1 MSGIYG
7 IFHKNQAP
15 VTPNDLATIAQC
27 MAFWGPDGHGEW
39 VAGALGLGH
48 LMLHTTPESCQE
60 RLPAAHPHIPDFVIT
75 ADAWLD
81 NRAELFALLG
91 VDRDEQATM
100 PDSTLI
106 LLAYEKWGTA
116 CAAYLLG
123 DFAFVI
129 WDGVEQRLFCARDP
143 FGCKP
148 FLYYDDGQRF
158 LFASD
163 INGLLAALPNTPAL
177 HEPLLAAWLQ
187 ENTHFAE
194 KRLTFYQGIVKL
206 PPAHTLT
213 VTATQSQLVEYW
225 SPLDAPSVQ
234 VNSVDEAVETV
245 CERLHQAVATRLR
258 TPFALGAHLSGG
270 MDSSV
275 VTALAARALRQQDQT
290 LTPFSW
296 SPPPA
301 AKTSEE
307 LDQQRVTTLCQHE
320 QITCHY
326 TTLCA
331 ADLVAL
337 YQRDVTRQPTLMLAH
352 EQIVQQQASA
362 QGIRVLLSG
371 WGGDEGVSFNG
382 RGYLP
387 SLLWRG
393 QWRTLHRL
401 MLQRVQA
408 HAVGVNPLR
417 KVKQYGHYL
426 YTQAITPVWQSQV
439 QPWWDGNIG
448 YGRWKDNCIQPSFAQ
463 RQQQAV
469 VALRGPRGGE
479 YPDLRV
485 NQQHLLTHG
494 HLTRRIEDWA
504 TAGARHRLVY
514 RYPLLDRRLVEFC
527 LGLPE
532 TFFLDQGWSRAFFSK
547 VTGTIL
553 PASLQYQRSKAE
565 PALRTR
571 FRTLHQQ
578 SLLHLYQ
585 QLSTVAPHHPA
596 ARYVNFTRL
605 EKVRQRVN
613 PLEFTPWHG
622 FARALVCFYMQP
634 LLSSS

>member
-1 MSGIYG
+1 MSAIYG
-7 IFHKNQAP
+7 VFHKNNAP
-15 VTPNDLATIAQC
+15 VTPHDLAPIAQC

-39 VAGALGLGH
+39 VAGAVGLGH
-48 LMLHTTPESCQE
+48 FMLHTTPESLQE
-60 RLPAAHPHIPDFVIT
+60 SLPAAHPQVPALRIT

-106 LLAYEKWGTA
+106 LLAYAKWGTA
-116 CAAYLLG
+116 CVAHLLG
-123 DFAFVI
+123 DFAFAI
-129 WDGVEQRLFCARDP
+129 WDGVQQRLFCARDP

-148 FLYYDDGQRF
+148 FLYYDDGQRL

-163 INGLLAALPNTPAL
+163 INGILAALPSTPAL
-177 HEPLLAAWLQ
+177 HEALLAAWLQ
-187 ENTHFAE
+187 GNTNFAE

-213 VTATQSQLVEYW
+213 VTTTQSQLVEYW
-225 SPLDAPSVQ
+225 SPQDAPAIQ
-234 VNSVDEAVETV
+234 VNSVEEAVETV

-258 TPFALGAHLSGG
+258 TPFAVGAHLSGG

-275 VTALAARALRQQDQT
+275 VTALAARALRQQGQT

-296 SPPPA
+296 SPPPE

-320 QITCHY
+320 QLTCHY

-331 ADLVAL
+331 ADLLAL

-393 QWRTLHRL
+393 QWQTLHRL
-401 MLQRVQA
+401 IGQRVQA
-408 HAVGVNPLR
+408 HAAGVNPLR
-417 KVKQYGHYL
+417 KVKQYGRYL

-448 YGRWKDNCIQPSFAQ
+448 YGRWDDSCIQPAFAQ

-469 VALRGPRGGE
+469 LALRGPRGGE
-479 YPDLRV
+479 YPDLRI
-485 NQQHLLTHG
+485 NQQRLLTHG

-504 TAGARHRLVY
+504 TAGARHQLVY
-514 RYPLLDRRLVEFC
+514 RYPLLDRRIVEFC

-532 TFFLDQGWSRAFFSK
+532 SFFLDQGWSRAFFSK
-547 VTGTIL
+547 VAGTIL

-622 FARALVCFYMQP
+622 FARALACFYMQP